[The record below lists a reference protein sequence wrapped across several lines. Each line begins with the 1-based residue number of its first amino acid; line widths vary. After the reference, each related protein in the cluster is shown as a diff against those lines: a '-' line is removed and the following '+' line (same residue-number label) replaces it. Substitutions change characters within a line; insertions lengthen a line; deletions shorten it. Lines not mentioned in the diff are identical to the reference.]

1 MIKTFTQDDLIRFLY
16 HETTEEETREINK
29 ALLSDFELR
38 QAYRD
43 LCETKSAL
51 DRAQLEPSEETVMK
65 ILAAARAGR

>member
-29 ALLSDFELR
+29 ALLSDSELR

-65 ILAAARAGR
+65 ILAAARAGG